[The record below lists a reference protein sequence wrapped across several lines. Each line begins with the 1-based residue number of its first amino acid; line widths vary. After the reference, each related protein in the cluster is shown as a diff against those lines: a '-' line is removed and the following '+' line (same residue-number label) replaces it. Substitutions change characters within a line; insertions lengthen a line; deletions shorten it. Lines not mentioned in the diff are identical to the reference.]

1 MTDPSPPRRMPTF
14 NHVAMSVPADLLG
27 AEGRDE
33 LLRFYGEVFG
43 WTEMPS
49 MTQDRERLVL
59 RVHSNEQFVFLI
71 ADPQPMA
78 CPRLDHFGLS
88 VGAPAELYEALERA
102 RKFREHDARV
112 EIIDPEIEDYQVLKL
127 HNFYTRFRL
136 PLMVE
141 VQCFEWAPG
150 VGPASLPGAS
160 KMLAGASK
168 TLAGA
173 SKT

>member
-1 MTDPSPPRRMPTF
+1 MSDASPSQRMPRF
-14 NHVAMSVPADLLG
+14 NHVAMSVPAELLS
-27 AEGRDE
+27 AASRAE

-43 WTEMPS
+43 WTEMPT

-88 VGAPAELYEALERA
+88 VGTPAELYETLERA
-102 RKFREHDARV
+102 RKFRECDARV

-141 VQCFEWAPG
+141 VQCFEWARG
-150 VGPASLPGAS
+150 VGAASLPGAPS
-160 KMLAGASK
+160 
-168 TLAGA
+168 T
-173 SKT
+173 

>member
-1 MTDPSPPRRMPTF
+1 MSDAHPSGRMPTF
-14 NHVAMSVPADLLG
+14 NHVAMSVPAELLDM
-27 AEGRDE
+27 AGRSD

-43 WTEMPS
+43 WTEMPT

-88 VGAPAELYEALERA
+88 VGTPAELYETVERS
-102 RKFREHDARV
+102 RKFRERDPRV
-112 EIIDPEIEDYQVLKL
+112 EIIEPEIEDYKVLKL
-127 HNFYTRFRL
+127 HNFYVRYRL

-141 VQCFEWAPG
+141 VQCYEWAPG
-150 VGPASLPGAS
+150 VGPASLPGA
-160 KMLAGASK
+160 
-168 TLAGA
+168 
-173 SKT
+173 

>member
-1 MTDPSPPRRMPTF
+1 MSDPSPQRRMPSF
-14 NHVAMSVPADLLG
+14 NHVAMSVPAELLG
-27 AEGRDE
+27 AEGRGE

-43 WTEMPS
+43 WTEMPG
-49 MTQDRERLVL
+49 MTQDRARLVL

-88 VGAPAELYEALERA
+88 VGTPAELYETLERA
-102 RKFREHDARV
+102 RKFRERDARV
-112 EIIDPEIEDYQVLKL
+112 EIIDPEVEDYKVLKL
-127 HNFYTRFRL
+127 HNFYARFRL

-141 VQCFEWAPG
+141 IQCFEWAAG

-160 KMLAGASK
+160 PIASETSSK
-168 TLAGA
+168 T
-173 SKT
+173 